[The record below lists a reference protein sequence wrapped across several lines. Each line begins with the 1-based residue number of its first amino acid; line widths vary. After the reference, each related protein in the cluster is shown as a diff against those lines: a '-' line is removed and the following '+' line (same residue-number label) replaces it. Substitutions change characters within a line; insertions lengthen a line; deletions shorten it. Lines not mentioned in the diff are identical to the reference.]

1 MIYLYVDKDCI
12 LDNNQFISR
21 SKTSKVC
28 CEGVDYIRLEN
39 NIFENT
45 VLDLN
50 AGTLRNSTIQ
60 GNIFK
65 NYNADLDE
73 RYDYIIFTYIVKGP
87 LMISNNYFDISNL
100 NGDRGI

>member
-1 MIYLYVDKDCI
+1 MIFLYLDKDCI

-28 CEGVDYIRLEN
+28 YQGADYIRIKN
-39 NIFENT
+39 NIFTNT

-50 AGTLRNSTIQ
+50 AGTLKNSIVE

-65 NYNADLDE
+65 GYTDNLDE
-73 RYDYIIFTYIVKGP
+73 RFT
-87 LMISNNYFDISNL
+87 
-100 NGDRGI
+100 